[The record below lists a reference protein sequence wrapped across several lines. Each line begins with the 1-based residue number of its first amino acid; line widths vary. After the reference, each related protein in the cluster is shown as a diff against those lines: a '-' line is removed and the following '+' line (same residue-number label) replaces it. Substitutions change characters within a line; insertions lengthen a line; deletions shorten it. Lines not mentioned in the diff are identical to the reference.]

1 MKSTEFKKILK
12 PLVKQTIREVLFEE
26 GILSNIVS
34 EVVAGMAGQ
43 TVVSEQLRDQEK
55 ESQQRQEYEK
65 QRQERI
71 RRLNESSKVGTVF
84 EGTKPLVESS
94 GHGPLSNVTAGDKGV
109 DISVIEK
116 IANGKWKHLI

>member
-1 MKSTEFKKILK
+1 MKAAEFKKILK
-12 PLVKQTIREVLFEE
+12 PLIEQTIKEVLFEE
-26 GILSNIVS
+26 GMLSNIVS
-34 EVVAGMAGQ
+34 EVVSGISGQ
-43 TVVSEQLRDQEK
+43 TTIVEK
-55 ESQQRQEYEK
+55 RQSIDEDASHRKYEK

-84 EGTKPLVESS
+84 EGTKPLDDAT
-94 GHGPLSNVTAGDKGV
+94 GHGALSSVPAGDKGV